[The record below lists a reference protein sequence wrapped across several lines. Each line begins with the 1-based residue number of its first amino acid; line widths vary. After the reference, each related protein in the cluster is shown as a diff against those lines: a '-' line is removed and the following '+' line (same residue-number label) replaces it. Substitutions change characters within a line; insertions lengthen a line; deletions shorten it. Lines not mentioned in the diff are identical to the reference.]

1 MTMEK
6 KIAFGDDFLVS
17 DDSVDNSNQT
27 MNPSDY
33 LVAFSGQNKSYC
45 IGLVDMVGLYNDCS
59 HYWK

>member
-1 MTMEK
+1 MSVK
-6 KIAFGDDFLVS
+6 KEIAFGDNFLVS
-17 DDSVDNSNQT
+17 DDSVDNSNET

-45 IGLVDMVGLYNDCS
+45 VGIVDMVDYKDCS